1 MEGVRLSVRRALVRL
16 GKGDMQ
22 VMPPKSRRGR
32 SVELTGQAVEV
43 LGECRDDALAVGR
56 PVGAGSLLFCGPGG
70 GPVDPDRLSDSFR
83 WAAQRAGLK
92 GFRFHDLRHTHATLL
107 MGENVHPGIVSER
120 LGHSSIGIT
129 VNLYSHVIPG
139 MQTVAADSF
148 TRGWEV
154 RERPVSAPATGEESV
169 GSAVAEGSGGA

>member
-1 MEGVRLSVRRALVRL
+1 
-16 GKGDMQ
+16 
-22 VMPPKSRRGR
+22 
-32 SVELTGQAVEV
+32 
-43 LGECRDDALAVGR
+43 
-56 PVGAGSLLFCGPGG
+56 
-70 GPVDPDRLSDSFR
+70 
-83 WAAQRAGLK
+83 
-92 GFRFHDLRHTHATLL
+92 

-154 RERPVSAPATGEESV
+154 RERPVSGPVEGEESV
-169 GSAVAEGSGGA
+169 GSAVAEGSGG